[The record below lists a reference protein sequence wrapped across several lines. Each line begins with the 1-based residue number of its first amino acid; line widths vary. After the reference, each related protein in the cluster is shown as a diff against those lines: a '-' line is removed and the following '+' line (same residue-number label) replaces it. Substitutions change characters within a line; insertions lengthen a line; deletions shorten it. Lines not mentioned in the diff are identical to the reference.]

1 MANNRRVDP
10 AIIAALIGV
19 LGTVC
24 VTVITLLAPNF
35 IPRAETPQPTVPV
48 QPTFTVPPTATI
60 TDTPVPTDTVP
71 AGDPTS
77 TPAPDTPTPQ
87 PTFTPVPPAIG
98 LDWAND
104 CISILWRPYPATVAT
119 TANTNGCFVDP
130 INFTDPVNLIFAEVI
145 DNVGRL
151 KFSVNRSFDSPQVYG
166 LFAQIP
172 ANGTVRIDTL
182 LTRAQDGEIWMG
194 VFAEPTISSQGLVAV
209 LPGGNNVRQ
218 RALIQRKMPELTELH
233 RLESLSDDPTQDP
246 PRYSIVFELSNG
258 EVRIQKLGDTE
269 FSAVPLGSAQ
279 PWLFVGYQVA
289 AGNNRM
295 DAEFL
300 NLLVQGQ

>member
-1 MANNRRVDP
+1 
-10 AIIAALIGV
+10 
-19 LGTVC
+19 
-24 VTVITLLAPNF
+24 
-35 IPRAETPQPTVPV
+35 
-48 QPTFTVPPTATI
+48 
-60 TDTPVPTDTVP
+60 
-71 AGDPTS
+71 
-77 TPAPDTPTPQ
+77 
-87 PTFTPVPPAIG
+87 
-98 LDWAND
+98 
-104 CISILWRPYPATVAT
+104 
-119 TANTNGCFVDP
+119 
-130 INFTDPVNLIFAEVI
+130 LIFAEVI